1 VGGAQ
6 MIGEPTPTG
15 IDGVAGVDLLPFQER
30 AK

>member
-1 VGGAQ
+1 
-6 MIGEPTPTG
+6 MGEHTPTG

>member
-1 VGGAQ
+1 
-6 MIGEPTPTG
+6 MGEPTPTG

>member
-1 VGGAQ
+1 MVGEA
-6 MIGEPTPTG
+6 TPTG

>member
-1 VGGAQ
+1 

-15 IDGVAGVDLLPFQER
+15 LDGVAGVDLLPFQER

>member
-1 VGGAQ
+1 
-6 MIGEPTPTG
+6 MMGEPTPTG

>member
-1 VGGAQ
+1 

-15 IDGVAGVDLLPFQER
+15 IDGVADVDLLPFQER

>member
-1 VGGAQ
+1 

>member
-6 MIGEPTPTG
+6 MIGEPTRIG
-15 IDGVAGVDLLPFQER
+15 IDGVAGVDPLAFQER

>member
-1 VGGAQ
+1 

-15 IDGVAGVDLLPFQER
+15 VDGVAGVDLLPFQER